1 MITTTIGAVTG
12 VIVLLVTTMVL
23 LLSAICIIRKIKKR
37 EKLLPTGNAGLN
49 NAIYE
54 GE

>member
-12 VIVLLVTTMVL
+12 VIVFLVIAMVL

-49 NAIYE
+49 NVIYE
-54 GE
+54 GK